1 MIMNL
6 EIEAKFQVDD
16 LTAVRQTL
24 LLSGA
29 ILENPRVYEKNS
41 VYDDERQTLKN
52 SSRLI
57 RLRQDEKIKLT
68 YKGAPPAQ
76 IKSDV
81 KVREEIELEVSD
93 FAKMEQI
100 IGRLGYRPVL
110 IYEKYRET
118 FQLGEVEIVL
128 DELPFGNFVEIEGS
142 EPDIKEAANRIG
154 LDWSQRININYLGL
168 FQKVKVAYNLNFAD
182 LTFENFIDVEVDW
195 RALRAD

>member
-118 FQLGEVEIVL
+118 FQLDGVEIVL

-154 LDWSQRININYLGL
+154 LAWSQRININYLGL